1 MSGKTYTYLSM
12 KQKDVNLPSKHHHMG
27 VPVTALALSD
37 AMRSRGP
44 SLIITCDSNK
54 KYFLNKIILFYMIS
68 TL

>member
-44 SLIITCDSNK
+44 SLIITSDSNK
-54 KYFLNKIILFYMIS
+54 KYF
-68 TL
+68 